1 VKNLSVTNVPA
12 TLSVKNVLVVKATVV
27 TSHSIV
33 SAKTPTATS
42 VTSERVMT
50 RTTANKTVVRNLG
63 FKPHCLPRRIPV
75 NAADPTLILM
85 DPVFV
90 WNSSRVRFH
99 HPQLSSLL
107 LSLLLPL
114 SSMS

>member
-1 VKNLSVTNVPA
+1 LSA
-12 TLSVKNVLVVKATVV
+12 KSVLAVKATVV
-27 TSHSIV
+27 TSRSIV
-33 SAKTPTATS
+33 SAKTPTAMS
-42 VTSERVMT
+42 VTSVRVMT
-50 RTTANKTVVRNLG
+50 RTTANKTVVPNLG
-63 FKPHCLPRRIPV
+63 FKPHCQRRRIPV

-99 HPQLSSLL
+99 HPLSPSL
-107 LSLLLPL
+107 LSLL

>member
-1 VKNLSVTNVPA
+1 
-12 TLSVKNVLVVKATVV
+12 LSVKNVLAVKATVV

-42 VTSERVMT
+42 VTSECVMT
-50 RTTANKTVVRNLG
+50 RTTANKTVVPNLG
-63 FKPHCLPRRIPV
+63 FKPHCQRRRIPV

-99 HPQLSSLL
+99 HPLSPLRL
-107 LSLLLPL
+107 LSLLSPL
-114 SSMS
+114 LRRSSSMS